1 MLSSDHIEARA
12 YQLEAADEALTGST
26 MLVLPTAAG
35 KTVVAW
41 MVIAE
46 RLEST
51 DGWVLFV
58 APTVALVEQHLR
70 GLTPALDGVEP
81 VSITGQNPVAKRP
94 DLWGSSRVIVATPQ
108 VVRNDVVR
116 GTLDLSDCSLLVV
129 DEAHHSTGD
138 HAMAQ
143 VGEMYHSQSSQ
154 PLVFATT
161 ASPGSR
167 KDQVREVCTRLG
179 IERIH
184 LRSPDETMLSKH
196 LAGLELQEIRV
207 AVPDEIKE
215 LAEPLILWQRGIVDR
230 QRRLGRYVMPGAISH
245 AGLSNAM
252 ERSQTAI
259 SRGES
264 NAYQSVS
271 QIATAMRLHH
281 LINHLL
287 SQGCAASREFLL
299 RLSSGDRSTTKST
312 RGFLRDPRI
321 SGLISS
327 LEEMGEVHSKVGA
340 VRRLVRERLSRDP
353 ESRVIVFATFR
364 DTVSALDLAL
374 SELRGVRP
382 VRFVGQS
389 SRDGSEGLTAKQQV
403 ARLDEFRDG
412 SANVLVATSVGE
424 EGLDIPSADLVI
436 FYEPVTSEIRTIQR
450 RGRTGRHREGEVI
463 VLIAE
468 ETRDEGAWVAA
479 ERREEHMRRAV
490 HRVRREVA
498 QGPSANLSNLSGF
511 KVISEEGVIPA
522 IEFVTSQREMHRA
535 EISESD
541 ESVSV
546 QSESPSSLPPDT
558 FRAVGQTGLEQFVDD
573 ADGEPTES
581 TSEVSPSP
589 IAVAK
594 DLIMLEETGPPDF
607 PGSTITADDRE
618 MNSAVV
624 ARLRSQGCDLR
635 IDRLVTGDFMIGSRI
650 LVERKTVRDFVDSL
664 VDGRLL
670 EQASRLVGAAP
681 RTMIMIEGEG
691 LFQSS
696 RVHPHALM
704 GALTTLTLDFGIPV
718 VTTKDG
724 AESARF
730 LTVAARR
737 EGSMLDGLSES
748 ARERLEAVRPEA
760 WKDPV
765 TQAAAGA
772 RELRERGDDERAA
785 ARALLEAIPG
795 IDKVLSVRLLDRFGT
810 IAGVAWAEEGDL
822 DGIEGISDSQVRE
835 ILRTFRSPESA

>member
-1 MLSSDHIEARA
+1 MLSSDIIEARA

-46 RLEST
+46 RLRSET
-51 DGWVLFV
+51 GWVLVV

-70 GLTPALDGVEP
+70 GLMQALEGVEP
-81 VSITGQNPVAKRP
+81 VSVTGQNPVAKRP
-94 DLWGSSRVIVATPQ
+94 DIWGSSRVIVATPQ

-116 GTLDLSDCSLLVV
+116 GTLDLSECSLLVI
-129 DEAHHSTGD
+129 DEAHHSTGN

-143 VGEMYHSQSSQ
+143 VGEMYHSQSSN

-167 KDQVREVCTRLG
+167 KDLVREVCTRLD

-184 LRSPDETMLSKH
+184 LRPSDDPMLTKH
-196 LAGLELQEIRV
+196 LAGLEMQEIRV
-207 AVPDEIKE
+207 TVPDEIRE

-230 QRRLGRYVMPGAISH
+230 QKRLGRYVMPGAISH

-252 ERSQTAI
+252 DRAQTAI

-327 LEEMGEVHSKVGA
+327 LEEMDEVHSKVGA
-340 VRRLVRERLSRDP
+340 VRRLVRERLRRDS

-364 DTVSALDLAL
+364 DTVSALELAISDLKGA
-374 SELRGVRP
+374 RP

-403 ARLDEFRDG
+403 ERLDEFRDG

-450 RGRTGRHREGEVI
+450 RGRTGRHREGEVV

-468 ETRDEGAWVAA
+468 ETRDEGAWAAA

-490 HRVRREVA
+490 HRVRREIARGAV
-498 QGPSANLSNLSGF
+498 SNLSNLSRF
-511 KVISEEGVIPA
+511 EIKSEDEVISA
-522 IEFVTSQREMHRA
+522 IDFVSSQRELHRA
-535 EISESD
+535 EISDTDDIEIEDSK
-541 ESVSV
+541 
-546 QSESPSSLPPDT
+546 SSNLPPDT
-558 FRAVGQTGLEQFVDD
+558 FRAAGQTGLDQFVDELVR
-573 ADGEPTES
+573 EPEERS
-581 TSEVSPSP
+581 EEVSPSP
-589 IAVAK
+589 VAIAK

-624 ARLRSQGCDLR
+624 ARLRSQGCDLK
-635 IDRLVTGDFMIGSRI
+635 IARLNTGDFLIGSRI

-664 VDGRLL
+664 IDGRLL

-691 LFQSS
+691 LFQST

-724 AESARF
+724 SESARF

-737 EGSMLDGLSES
+737 EESMLDGLSET
-748 ARERLEAVRPEA
+748 ARDRLEAVRPEA
-760 WKDPV
+760 WSDPV

-772 RELRERGDDERAA
+772 KQLRARGDDERAA

-795 IDKVLSVRLLDRFGT
+795 VDEILSVQLLDRFGT
-810 IAGVAWAEEGDL
+810 IAGVAWAEEKELYD
-822 DGIEGISDSQVRE
+822 IVEISDSQVRE
-835 ILRTFRSPESA
+835 ILRTFRGSK

>member
-1 MLSSDHIEARA
+1 MQLRIRHPKLSSDVIEARA

-51 DGWVLFV
+51 TGWVLLV

-70 GLTPALDGVEP
+70 GLSPTLESVEP
-81 VSITGQNPVAKRP
+81 ISITGQNPVSKRP
-94 DLWGSSRVIVATPQ
+94 KLWGSSRVIVATPQ
-108 VVRNDVVR
+108 VVRNDIVK
-116 GTLDLSDCSLLVV
+116 GTLDLTECSLLIV
-129 DEAHHSTGD
+129 DEAHHSTGE

-143 VGEMYHSQSSQ
+143 VGEMYHSQSSN

-184 LRSPDETMLSKH
+184 LRPSDDPMLAKH

-207 AVPDEIKE
+207 TVPSQIRE

-230 QRRLGRYVMPGAISH
+230 QRRLGRYVMPGTISH

-321 SGLISS
+321 SGLIRS
-327 LEEMGEVHSKVGA
+327 LDEMREVHSKVGA
-340 VRRLVRERLSRDP
+340 VRRLIRERLRRDS

-364 DTVSALDLAL
+364 DTVSALELAL
-374 SELRGVRP
+374 SELEGVRP

-403 ARLDEFRDG
+403 ERLDEFREG

-450 RGRTGRHREGEVI
+450 RGRTGRHREGEVV

-468 ETRDEGAWVAA
+468 ETRDEGAWAAA
-479 ERREEHMRRAV
+479 ERREEYMRRAV
-490 HRVRREVA
+490 HRVRREIIR
-498 QGPSANLSNLSGF
+498 GPPANLSNLSRF
-511 KVISEEGVIPA
+511 EIQTDEGNIPA
-522 IEFVTSQREMHRA
+522 IDFVISQREVHRL

-541 ESVSV
+541 DGDVKDREQSV
-546 QSESPSSLPPDT
+546 LPPDT
-558 FRAVGQTGLEQFVDD
+558 YRAVGQTGLEQF
-573 ADGEPTES
+573 
-581 TSEVSPSP
+581 
-589 IAVAK
+589 
-594 DLIMLEETGPPDF
+594 
-607 PGSTITADDRE
+607 
-618 MNSAVV
+618 
-624 ARLRSQGCDLR
+624 
-635 IDRLVTGDFMIGSRI
+635 
-650 LVERKTVRDFVDSL
+650 
-664 VDGRLL
+664 
-670 EQASRLVGAAP
+670 
-681 RTMIMIEGEG
+681 
-691 LFQSS
+691 
-696 RVHPHALM
+696 
-704 GALTTLTLDFGIPV
+704 
-718 VTTKDG
+718 
-724 AESARF
+724 
-730 LTVAARR
+730 
-737 EGSMLDGLSES
+737 
-748 ARERLEAVRPEA
+748 
-760 WKDPV
+760 
-765 TQAAAGA
+765 
-772 RELRERGDDERAA
+772 GDD
-785 ARALLEAIPG
+785 
-795 IDKVLSVRLLDRFGT
+795 
-810 IAGVAWAEEGDL
+810 
-822 DGIEGISDSQVRE
+822 
-835 ILRTFRSPESA
+835 

>member
-1 MLSSDHIEARA
+1 MLSPDAIEARA

-51 DGWVLFV
+51 TGWVLLV

-70 GLTPALDGVEP
+70 GLSPTLESVEP
-81 VSITGQNPVAKRP
+81 ISITGQNPVSKRP
-94 DLWGSSRVIVATPQ
+94 KLWGSSRVIVATPQ
-108 VVRNDVVR
+108 VVRNDIVK
-116 GTLDLSDCSLLVV
+116 GTLDLTECSLLIV
-129 DEAHHSTGD
+129 DEAHHSTGE

-143 VGEMYHSQSSQ
+143 VGEMYHSQSSN

-184 LRSPDETMLSKH
+184 LRPSDDPMLVKH

-207 AVPDEIKE
+207 AVPSQIRE

-230 QRRLGRYVMPGAISH
+230 QRRLGRYVMPGTISH

-321 SGLISS
+321 SGLIRS
-327 LEEMGEVHSKVGA
+327 LDEMREVHSKVGA
-340 VRRLVRERLSRDP
+340 VRRLIRERLRRDS

-364 DTVSALDLAL
+364 DTVSALELAL
-374 SELRGVRP
+374 SELEGVRP

-403 ARLDEFRDG
+403 ERLDEFREG

-450 RGRTGRHREGEVI
+450 RGRTGRHREGEVV

-468 ETRDEGAWVAA
+468 ETRD
-479 ERREEHMRRAV
+479 
-490 HRVRREVA
+490 
-498 QGPSANLSNLSGF
+498 
-511 KVISEEGVIPA
+511 
-522 IEFVTSQREMHRA
+522 
-535 EISESD
+535 
-541 ESVSV
+541 
-546 QSESPSSLPPDT
+546 
-558 FRAVGQTGLEQFVDD
+558 
-573 ADGEPTES
+573 
-581 TSEVSPSP
+581 
-589 IAVAK
+589 
-594 DLIMLEETGPPDF
+594 
-607 PGSTITADDRE
+607 
-618 MNSAVV
+618 
-624 ARLRSQGCDLR
+624 
-635 IDRLVTGDFMIGSRI
+635 
-650 LVERKTVRDFVDSL
+650 
-664 VDGRLL
+664 
-670 EQASRLVGAAP
+670 
-681 RTMIMIEGEG
+681 
-691 LFQSS
+691 
-696 RVHPHALM
+696 
-704 GALTTLTLDFGIPV
+704 
-718 VTTKDG
+718 
-724 AESARF
+724 
-730 LTVAARR
+730 
-737 EGSMLDGLSES
+737 
-748 ARERLEAVRPEA
+748 
-760 WKDPV
+760 
-765 TQAAAGA
+765 
-772 RELRERGDDERAA
+772 
-785 ARALLEAIPG
+785 
-795 IDKVLSVRLLDRFGT
+795 
-810 IAGVAWAEEGDL
+810 
-822 DGIEGISDSQVRE
+822 
-835 ILRTFRSPESA
+835 

>member
-1 MLSSDHIEARA
+1 MQPRICHPMLSSDIIEARA

-46 RLEST
+46 RLERTS
-51 DGWVLFV
+51 GWVLVV

-70 GLTPALDGVEP
+70 GLASILEAIEP
-81 VSITGQNPVAKRP
+81 VSITGQNPVSKRP
-94 DLWGSSRVIVATPQ
+94 EIWESSRVIVATPQ
-108 VVRNDVVR
+108 VVRNDVTR
-116 GTLDLSDCSLLVV
+116 GVLDLSECSLLVV
-129 DEAHHSTGD
+129 DEAHHATGE

-143 VGEMYHSQSSQ
+143 VGEMYHLQSSE

-167 KDQVREVCTRLG
+167 KDHVREICTRLG

-184 LRSPDETMLSKH
+184 LRPTEDPLLAKH

-207 AVPDEIKE
+207 TVPNEIRE

-230 QRRLGRYVMPGAISH
+230 QKRLGRYVMPGAISH

-252 ERSQTAI
+252 DRAQAAI
-259 SRGES
+259 SRGET

-327 LEEMGEVHSKVGA
+327 LEEMDELHSKVGA
-340 VRRLVRERLSRDP
+340 VRRLIRERLRRDP
-353 ESRVIVFATFR
+353 RSRVIVFATFR
-364 DTVSALDLAL
+364 DTVSALELAL
-374 SELRGVRP
+374 SALDGARP

-403 ARLDEFRDG
+403 ERLDEFRDG

-450 RGRTGRHREGEVI
+450 RGRTGRHREGEVV

-490 HRVRREVA
+490 HRVRREIARGAV
-498 QGPSANLSNLSGF
+498 ANLSNLSKF
-511 KVISEEGVIPA
+511 EIKSDEGSLSA
-522 IEFVTSQREMHRA
+522 IEFITSQREMHRV
-535 EISESD
+535 EISEMDDVEID
-541 ESVSV
+541 ESR
-546 QSESPSSLPPDT
+546 PSSLPPGT
-558 FRAVGQTGLEQFVDD
+558 FRATGQTGLEQFLDD
-573 ADGEPTES
+573 
-581 TSEVSPSP
+581 
-589 IAVAK
+589 
-594 DLIMLEETGPPDF
+594 
-607 PGSTITADDRE
+607 
-618 MNSAVV
+618 
-624 ARLRSQGCDLR
+624 
-635 IDRLVTGDFMIGSRI
+635 
-650 LVERKTVRDFVDSL
+650 
-664 VDGRLL
+664 
-670 EQASRLVGAAP
+670 
-681 RTMIMIEGEG
+681 
-691 LFQSS
+691 
-696 RVHPHALM
+696 
-704 GALTTLTLDFGIPV
+704 
-718 VTTKDG
+718 
-724 AESARF
+724 
-730 LTVAARR
+730 
-737 EGSMLDGLSES
+737 
-748 ARERLEAVRPEA
+748 
-760 WKDPV
+760 
-765 TQAAAGA
+765 
-772 RELRERGDDERAA
+772 
-785 ARALLEAIPG
+785 
-795 IDKVLSVRLLDRFGT
+795 
-810 IAGVAWAEEGDL
+810 
-822 DGIEGISDSQVRE
+822 
-835 ILRTFRSPESA
+835 

>member
-1 MLSSDHIEARA
+1 MQPRICHPMLSSGIIEARA

-51 DGWVLFV
+51 TGWVLVV

-70 GLTPALDGVEP
+70 GLASILKAIEP
-81 VSITGQNPVAKRP
+81 VSITGQNTVSKRP
-94 DLWGSSRVIVATPQ
+94 EIWGSSRVIVATPQ
-108 VVRNDVVR
+108 VVRNDVKR
-116 GTLDLSDCSLLVV
+116 GVLDLSECSLLVV
-129 DEAHHSTGD
+129 DEAHHATGE

-143 VGEMYHSQSSQ
+143 VGEMYHLQSSE

-161 ASPGSR
+161 ASPGSK
-167 KDQVREVCTRLG
+167 KDLVREICTRLG

-184 LRSPDETMLSKH
+184 LRPTEDPLLAKH

-207 AVPDEIKE
+207 TVPNEIRE

-230 QRRLGRYVMPGAISH
+230 QKRLGRYVMPGAISH

-252 ERSQTAI
+252 DRAQTAI

-321 SGLISS
+321 SALISS
-327 LEEMGEVHSKVGA
+327 LEEMGELHSKVGA
-340 VRRLVRERLSRDP
+340 VRRLIRERLRRDP
-353 ESRVIVFATFR
+353 RSRVIVFATFR
-364 DTVSALDLAL
+364 DTVSALELAL
-374 SELRGVRP
+374 SALDGARP

-403 ARLDEFRDG
+403 ERLDEFRGG

-450 RGRTGRHREGEVI
+450 RGRTGRHREGEVV

-490 HRVRREVA
+490 HRVRREIARGAV
-498 QGPSANLSNLSGF
+498 ANLSNLSKF
-511 KVISEEGVIPA
+511 EVKSDEGSLSA
-522 IEFVTSQREMHRA
+522 IEFITSQREMHRV
-535 EISESD
+535 EISEMDDAEID
-541 ESVSV
+541 ELR
-546 QSESPSSLPPDT
+546 PGSLPPET
-558 FRAVGQTGLEQFVDD
+558 FRASGQIGLEQFIDD
-573 ADGEPTES
+573 
-581 TSEVSPSP
+581 
-589 IAVAK
+589 
-594 DLIMLEETGPPDF
+594 
-607 PGSTITADDRE
+607 
-618 MNSAVV
+618 
-624 ARLRSQGCDLR
+624 
-635 IDRLVTGDFMIGSRI
+635 
-650 LVERKTVRDFVDSL
+650 
-664 VDGRLL
+664 
-670 EQASRLVGAAP
+670 
-681 RTMIMIEGEG
+681 
-691 LFQSS
+691 
-696 RVHPHALM
+696 
-704 GALTTLTLDFGIPV
+704 
-718 VTTKDG
+718 
-724 AESARF
+724 
-730 LTVAARR
+730 
-737 EGSMLDGLSES
+737 
-748 ARERLEAVRPEA
+748 
-760 WKDPV
+760 
-765 TQAAAGA
+765 
-772 RELRERGDDERAA
+772 
-785 ARALLEAIPG
+785 
-795 IDKVLSVRLLDRFGT
+795 
-810 IAGVAWAEEGDL
+810 
-822 DGIEGISDSQVRE
+822 
-835 ILRTFRSPESA
+835 